1 MEVHGRNDFWLK
13 NIAPHLSLRRGK
25 RPLPSP
31 HIHLAVSELSAC
43 LTSAKADVVTAS
55 QLVLQQMV
63 LVQAKSLCIPGHTF
77 LLFWS
82 EKSYAGKGKC
92 CQLHCQL
99 VLLLRMQQTAS
110 GRAKYLSSVTEEA
123 LEVSACL
130 KFNIHKVALM
140 HFARGSWG
148 WLGLDAIELFH
159 TKQHSQAAARAAL
172 SLCNAGALQPSTRAP
187 AGPNDLQAL
196 ASTTPAAENLCSTL
210 GSVHS

>member
-25 RPLPSP
+25 WPLPSP

-43 LTSAKADVVTAS
+43 LTSAKAYVTAS

-63 LVQAKSLCIPGHTF
+63 LIQAKSLCISGHSF
-77 LLFWS
+77 LPFWS
-82 EKSYAGKGKC
+82 ERSYAGEGKC

-99 VLLLRMQQTAS
+99 VLLLRMQQIAS
-110 GRAKYLSSVTEEA
+110 GRAKHLSPAREEA
-123 LEVSACL
+123 LEVSARL
-130 KFNIHKVALM
+130 KFNIHKVALA

-148 WLGLDAIELFH
+148 WLGLDAIELLH
-159 TKQHSQAAARAAL
+159 TKQHPQAAARAAL

-196 ASTTPAAENLCSTL
+196 ASTTPAVENLCSTL